1 MLPKHAVVVDLGALE
16 AREKAALVKLAA
28 IRAELELGRAA
39 EQERLAHEAALA
51 RQGSVIGLTLMTDTS
66 ADVIAWRER
75 YIANFDEP
83 TRRRFDGV
91 EEALAE
97 AVTEAQPQTEK
108 RRRGR
113 PRKNQGILTPI
124 ETQDQSSTAAAIPE
138 QASAS
143 VENIDPGAAAIP
155 AECDRDEAQA
165 NAEFEGRPDEEPPS
179 GKDGRPYAPRKFV
192 SPPTTR
198 KMIEDAGIVR
208 EELTD
213 GAYIAAPS
221 TWAEDAKCEAAGLS
235 VYGGTGT
242 FKRVV
247 APSSKR

>member
-1 MLPKHAVVVDLGALE
+1 MPSNRPVVVDLGALE
-16 AREKAALVKLAA
+16 VLEKAALAKLAA

-39 EQERLAHEAALA
+39 EQERLAREAALK
-51 RQGSVIGLTLMTDTS
+51 RQGSVVGLALMMDAS
-66 ADVIAWRER
+66 AEVVAWLER
-75 YIANFDEP
+75 YIAGFDEE

-91 EEALAE
+91 EEPL
-97 AVTEAQPQTEK
+97 VEAQPQTEK

-124 ETQDQSSTAAAIPE
+124 ETQDQSSTAATIPE

-143 VENIDPGAAAIP
+143 VENIAPGAAAIP

-165 NAEFEGRPDEEPPS
+165 NAEFEGRPDEEPS
-179 GKDGRPYAPRKFV
+179 SEDGRPYAPRKFV

-213 GAYIAAPS
+213 GTYVAAPS

-235 VYGGTGT
+235 IYSGTGT
-242 FKRVV
+242 LKRVV
-247 APSSKR
+247 APSLKR